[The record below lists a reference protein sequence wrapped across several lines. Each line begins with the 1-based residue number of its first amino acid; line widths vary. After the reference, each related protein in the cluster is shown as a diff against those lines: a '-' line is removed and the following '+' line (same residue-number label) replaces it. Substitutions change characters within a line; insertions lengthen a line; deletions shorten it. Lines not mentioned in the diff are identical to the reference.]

1 MARNRGFRLQ
11 SSFELLITLSF
22 GLAILMPIVVVAFLQ
37 LSSANV
43 SLSSIESQQ
52 AASKL
57 ASVAAA
63 VAAEGS
69 PAKQIV
75 QISVPPNVR
84 YIYVGTAPA
93 SGVLPNGVGHEII
106 FEVGSPSGLSYVTA
120 YTPANVS
127 GSLGGISAAG
137 TYLVNVTAV
146 SACPSNTLMP
156 CVYLSSKV

>member
-1 MARNRGFRLQ
+1 MERNRGRRLQ

-22 GLAILMPIVVVAFLQ
+22 GLAVLMPLVIIAFMQ

-57 ASVAAA
+57 AGTATLVAT
-63 VAAEGS
+63 EGA

-75 QISVPPNVR
+75 QISVPPNVK
-84 YIYVGTAPA
+84 YIYVGNINNT
-93 SGVLPNGVGHEII
+93 VGHEII
-106 FEVGSPSGLSYVTA
+106 FAVTSTSGLSYVTV
-120 YTPANVS
+120 YTPASVS
-127 GSLGGISAAG
+127 GSLGGISSAG
-137 TYLVNVTAV
+137 TYLVNVTAT
-146 SACPSNTLMP
+146 SACPTNTMTP